1 MHSGRTSTGIGFT
14 AASTIS
20 AAKPMRAR
28 KPGEEI
34 AMTQLSGIPDVRAGT
49 ELLMTAWRRTWGN
62 QGIEA
67 LLRAEAT
74 LLAGMET
81 LTVDWLRRRRE
92 SLEDVQR
99 LVTRTRERSGPA
111 ELFAAQQECAAQ
123 QEWMTA
129 ELRRVSADM
138 QGFTSLVHE
147 FATHQMA
154 MTAQSVVPG
163 SGVEEDKTGRTAA
176 KK

>member
-1 MHSGRTSTGIGFT
+1 
-14 AASTIS
+14 
-20 AAKPMRAR
+20 
-28 KPGEEI
+28 
-34 AMTQLSGIPDVRAGT
+34 MTQSSGVPDVGAAT
-49 ELLMTAWRRTWGN
+49 ESVMTAWRRTWGN
-62 QGIEA
+62 QGVEA
-67 LLRAEAT
+67 LLRTEAA

-92 SLEDVQR
+92 SVEDVQR
-99 LVTRTRERSGPA
+99 LVTRTRETSGPA
-111 ELFAAQQECAAQ
+111 ELFAAQQE
-123 QEWMTA
+123 WMNA

-138 QGFTSLVHE
+138 EGFASLVHK

-163 SGVEEDKTGRTAA
+163 SVVGQDKTGVIAA

>member
-1 MHSGRTSTGIGFT
+1 
-14 AASTIS
+14 
-20 AAKPMRAR
+20 
-28 KPGEEI
+28 
-34 AMTQLSGIPDVRAGT
+34 MTQSSGIPDVRAGT

-67 LLRAEAT
+67 LLRAEAA

-81 LTVDWLRRRRE
+81 LTVDWPRRRRE

-99 LVTRTRERSGPA
+99 LVTRTRERNGPA
-111 ELFAAQQECAAQ
+111 ELFAAQ

-154 MTAQSVVPG
+154 MTAQSVAPG
-163 SGVEEDKTGRTAA
+163 SVVEEDKTGRTAA

>member
-1 MHSGRTSTGIGFT
+1 
-14 AASTIS
+14 
-20 AAKPMRAR
+20 
-28 KPGEEI
+28 
-34 AMTQLSGIPDVRAGT
+34 
-49 ELLMTAWRRTWGN
+49 
-62 QGIEA
+62 
-67 LLRAEAT
+67 
-74 LLAGMET
+74 MET

-92 SLEDVQR
+92 SLEDVER
-99 LVTRTRERSGPA
+99 LVTRTREGTGPA
-111 ELFAAQQECAAQ
+111 ELFSAQ

-138 QGFTSLVHE
+138 QSFTSLVHE

-163 SGVEEDKTGRTAA
+163 SVVEEDKTGRTGA